1 MSCAFSIA
9 TTQLWHSSTKA
20 GTDVWVNERDCS
32 PVRLS
37 GYCNWNFVS
46 FSCSWNI
53 IHLMF
58 FQPFKTVNHAA
69 LKQSPNRWWAG
80 AGPRASEGR
89 PLPHVASKLW
99 SQILNWCLAESQVHC
114 FLVTSGLS
122 KKWGSAVLSSL
133 VLCLLNS
140 KINRNSNI
148 WKKRRT
154 FNNSV

>member
-1 MSCAFSIA
+1 MSCTFSVA
-9 TTQLWHSSTKA
+9 ATQLWHSSTKA
-20 GTDVWVNERDCS
+20 GTNVWMNERGCS
-32 PVRLS
+32 PVKLY

-69 LKQSPNRWWAG
+69 LKLSPNRWWAG
-80 AGPRASEGR
+80 AGPRATVAR

-114 FLVTSGLS
+114 LLVTSGLS
-122 KKWGSAVLSSL
+122 KKWGSAVLLSL
-133 VLCLLNS
+133 VLRLLNS

-148 WKKRRT
+148 WKKRRI
-154 FNNSV
+154 FNNSL